1 MDKCNQIYNL
11 VLPLFWDAEFYFPK
25 HVLRTYGQ
33 CKCCIIVTIWS
44 VQPLGGSVLDYFI
57 YGEKLRKHHLVGMV
71 LVIASGL
78 CISFPVKSHNDL
90 EIKNSTIFAGY

>member
-1 MDKCNQIYNL
+1 MQSFIFLSMYYAHIANVN
-11 VLPLFWDAEFYFPK
+11 V
-25 HVLRTYGQ
+25 G
-33 CKCCIIVTIWS
+33 IIVTIWS
-44 VQPLGGSVLDYFI
+44 VQPLGGSMLDYFI

-78 CISFPVKSHNDL
+78 CISLPVKSHNDL